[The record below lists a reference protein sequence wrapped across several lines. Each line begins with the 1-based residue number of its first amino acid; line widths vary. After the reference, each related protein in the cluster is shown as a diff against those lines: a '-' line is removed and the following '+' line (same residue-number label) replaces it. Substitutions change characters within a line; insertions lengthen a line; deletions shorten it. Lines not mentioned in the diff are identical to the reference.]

1 MHPIPQTKKLF
12 LCTTLLL
19 CMILSCSGCTSNASP
34 VTKTGFYFDT
44 VITVTLYDDNRSS
57 LLDDCFSMAE
67 TYEQLFSATVKDS
80 DISKINRAEGRRVTV
95 SDETVALLEKALEYC
110 ELSGG
115 KFDITIGKLSSLW
128 NFSENDGTLPD
139 PSALSSA
146 LSTVDYRNVIISGNR
161 VQLKNPDA
169 AIDMGGIAKGYIA
182 DRMKEYLN
190 KNGVSEG
197 TINLGGNV
205 LCLGKKKDGSPYRIG
220 IQKPFDTQGTAAA
233 VVEVQNE
240 TVVSS
245 GVYERFVTIDNTLYH
260 HILNPATGYPYEND
274 LLGVTV
280 VCNNSADGDALST
293 VCFSLGLNEGM
304 KLIEDLPDT
313 EAVFITKDH
322 QLHCSDG
329 IGTVIPFTEMT
340 D

>member
-1 MHPIPQTKKLF
+1 MFTEKRLFKL
-12 LCTTLLL
+12 LPLLL
-19 CMILSCSGCTSNASP
+19 LSLFFSGCTRKEPIHKS
-34 VTKTGFYFDT
+34 GFYFDT
-44 VITVTLYDDNRSS
+44 VISITLYDPSKTAE
-57 LLDDCFSMAE
+57 LEHCFTLAE
-67 TYEQLFSATVKDS
+67 QYENYFSTSIPDS
-80 DISKINRAEGRRVTV
+80 DISQINAAAPHSVPVHPETLELIQKGLSYAAV
-95 SDETVALLEKALEYC
+95 SK
-110 ELSGG
+110 G

-146 LSTVDYRNVIISGNR
+146 LSTVDYRNVIISGNH

-313 EAVFITKDH
+313 EAVFITKDN